1 MKLKHLAIIPD
12 GNRRWAKKKI
22 LDTKKGHEKGA
33 QRFEKLYEKIA
44 EMKIPYFSFWGAS
57 YDNLTK
63 RSKSEINNLK
73 NLIHLEFEKL
83 LNDKRVMENRIKID
97 VVGRWEEVFPE
108 NSKKLINECIK
119 KTKKNDKLFLTFL
132 LAYNGTDEMI
142 NAINQIKEKNLKATE
157 ENIKKNLWTKNL
169 PAVDFIIRTGVDSD
183 PHNSA
188 GFMMWD
194 TAYSQLYFTK
204 TLFPDFN
211 EKELEKAIN
220 NFELRE
226 RRHGK

>member
-22 LDTKKGHEKGA
+22 LNTSLGHKKGAE
-33 QRFEKLYEKIA
+33 RFEELYESIVQ
-44 EMKIPYFSFWGAS
+44 MKIPYFSFWGAS

-63 RSKSEINNLK
+63 RSKIEIE
-73 NLIHLEFEKL
+73 NLIELIHSQFEKL
-83 LNDKRVMENRIKID
+83 LKDKRIMENGINTNVIGKWKEI
-97 VVGRWEEVFPE
+97 FPKNYQKTINACIE
-108 NSKKLINECIK
+108 KTKNNKKLY
-119 KTKKNDKLFLTFL
+119 LTFL

-142 NAINQIKEKNLKATE
+142 YTINEIKKKNLKVTE
-157 ENIKKNLWTKNL
+157 KTIKENLWTKDL
-169 PAVDFIIRTGVDSD
+169 PKVDFVIRTGVDED

-211 EKELEKAIN
+211 KKELTKAIH
-220 NFELRE
+220 NFESRK
-226 RRHGK
+226 RRYGK

>member
-1 MKLKHLAIIPD
+1 MKLKHLVIIPD

-22 LDTKKGHEKGA
+22 LDIEMGHKKGA
-33 QRFEKLYEKIA
+33 DRFEKLYEKIA

-63 RSKSEINNLK
+63 RSKAEINNLLK
-73 NLIHLEFEKL
+73 LIHSEFEKL
-83 LNDKRVMENRIKID
+83 LNDERVMENKIKID
-97 VVGRWEEVFPE
+97 VIGRWEEVFPE
-108 NSKKLINECIK
+108 DTQKLINECIQ
-119 KTKKNDKLFLTFL
+119 KTKNNSNLFLTFL
-132 LAYNGTDEMI
+132 LAYDGRDEMI
-142 NAINQIKEKNLKATE
+142 HAIDKIKNNNLEITE

-169 PAVDFIIRTGVDSD
+169 PSVDFIIRTGVDKD

-211 EKELEKAIN
+211 ERELEKAIN
-220 NFELRE
+220 NFKLRE
-226 RRHGK
+226 RRYGR

>member
-1 MKLKHLAIIPD
+1 MKLKHLVIIPD
-12 GNRRWAKKKI
+12 GNRRWAKKKA
-22 LDTKKGHEKGA
+22 LDGKIGHEKGA
-33 QRFEKLYEKIA
+33 ERFEKLYEKIA

-63 RSKSEINNLK
+63 RSKTEIK
-73 NLIHLEFEKL
+73 NLLKLIHKEFERL
-83 LNDKRVMENRIKID
+83 ASDDRVMESKIKIN
-97 VVGRWEEVFPE
+97 VIGRWKEIFPDDT
-108 NSKKLINECIK
+108 KKLINECID
-119 KTKKNDKLFLTFL
+119 KTKNNDKLFLTFL

-142 NAINQIKEKNLKATE
+142 HAINQIKEKNLKVTE
-157 ENIKKNLWTKNL
+157 ENIKNNLWTKNL
-169 PAVDFIIRTGVDSD
+169 PKVDFVIRTGVNED

-194 TAYSQLYFTK
+194 TTYSQLYFTK

-211 EKELEKAIN
+211 ESELEKAIN